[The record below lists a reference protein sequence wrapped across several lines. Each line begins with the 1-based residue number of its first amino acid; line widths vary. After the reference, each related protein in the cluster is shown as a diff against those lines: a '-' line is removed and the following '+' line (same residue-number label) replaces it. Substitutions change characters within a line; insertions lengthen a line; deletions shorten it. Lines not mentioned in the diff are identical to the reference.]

1 MKRTLL
7 NAFLVCMFAII
18 SVAAYGQGTT
28 TSSLNGKV
36 TDANGESLPGAT
48 VVAVHVPSGSQY
60 GNVTNAEGYYLIPNM
75 RVGGPYTVTVTFVG
89 YQQFVKEGIN
99 LQLGQS
105 LKFDAKLTET
115 SVSLEDVEVIA
126 NADGVFDGNRTGA
139 SNNLSLE
146 KINALPTINRSL
158 NDFTRTTPQS
168 NGTSFAG
175 TSSRFNNYTIDGNIY
190 NNNFGLGSGQFAGS
204 NPISL
209 DAIEE
214 VQVNLAPFD
223 VRLSGFTGASVNA
236 ITKSGT
242 NNFSG
247 SAYYYLRND
256 QMIGDKAGDT
266 RLAIDDSQNE
276 ITGFR
281 LGGPI
286 LKNKLFFFVNYE
298 KETEAIP
305 SYQKRALQPGET
317 PDGLFISRVPAAL
330 LQNVSNSLS
339 QLYGYETGPFEGY
352 PFASEQ
358 ERFNVRLDYNINKNH
373 KFSARYNAYSAF
385 NDVRTNGNSIRFIST
400 RYRNTTRTGIE
411 AMNFRNTN
419 YTNDRNVKSFVAE
432 LNSVVGSNMSNQL
445 NVGFTSITD
454 PKRGIPG
461 GQAFPFIEVLEPDAG
476 GNLLYY
482 FSVGNELFSVGN
494 LLENNVFN
502 ITDNFTLFKGNHTY
516 TFGFNFEYM
525 TFDNAFNPVFN
536 GFYRFESYQSF
547 EDAIINRIPG
557 TYPEAF
563 AKSFALDGTTTPPT
577 DQTKFGQVGLY
588 VQDEYQINNRL
599 KVTGGLRVDLPFY
612 PIDLPQNQLLSNLNK
627 SFTDGNGDSFTPD
640 VSTFPKVNPLFS
652 PRVGVNWDV
661 NGDKSMQVRGG
672 MGIFS
677 GRIPFV
683 WLSNQ
688 VNGSG
693 VVRGGLGYE
702 GADVIN
708 AFGPNWVFNPDVT
721 FGNPANPAVTLSNEL
736 NLTDENFRLPQVW
749 RTNVAVDKKL
759 PFGILATA
767 ELIYSRDVSTPIAY
781 NAILRDPDGTLAG
794 PDQRPY
800 WNGTNYSN
808 DGNFRNV
815 FLLTNADK
823 KADYYSIT
831 LQASKEFNNGLST
844 SLAYTR
850 SRARDLDAAGG
861 SQAVSLWSST
871 VSTNRNDPDLNFAGF
886 DIPSRVIG
894 TLSYNLGNSTI
905 SMFYEG
911 SANGRFSYTYSGNF
925 GDASNRLMYIPN
937 NAFELNFQEFT
948 LGGQTITAAQQ
959 AQLLEAYI
967 QQDEYLSENRGSV
980 AERNGAVRP
989 WLNRF
994 DVRFVQDIPVTGDGK
1009 NKFQFTLDIL
1019 NAANLLKSTWGVA
1032 QFENQRN
1039 LLNYR
1044 GRDANGEP
1052 IYRLNTVPGTTSFPT
1067 ETFRNSVSFGDTW
1080 RMQVGIRYIFND

>member
-1 MKRTLL
+1 
-7 NAFLVCMFAII
+7 
-18 SVAAYGQGTT
+18 S
-28 TSSLNGKV
+28 
-36 TDANGESLPGAT
+36 
-48 VVAVHVPSGSQY
+48 
-60 GNVTNAEGYYLIPNM
+60 
-75 RVGGPYTVTVTFVG
+75 
-89 YQQFVKEGIN
+89 
-99 LQLGQS
+99 
-105 LKFDAKLTET
+105 
-115 SVSLEDVEVIA
+115 
-126 NADGVFDGNRTGA
+126 
-139 SNNLSLE
+139 
-146 KINALPTINRSL
+146 
-158 NDFTRTTPQS
+158 
-168 NGTSFAG
+168 
-175 TSSRFNNYTIDGNIY
+175 
-190 NNNFGLGSGQFAGS
+190 
-204 NPISL
+204 
-209 DAIEE
+209 
-214 VQVNLAPFD
+214 
-223 VRLSGFTGASVNA
+223 
-236 ITKSGT
+236 
-242 NNFSG
+242 
-247 SAYYYLRND
+247 
-256 QMIGDKAGDT
+256 
-266 RLAIDDSQNE
+266 
-276 ITGFR
+276 
-281 LGGPI
+281 
-286 LKNKLFFFVNYE
+286 
-298 KETEAIP
+298 
-305 SYQKRALQPGET
+305 
-317 PDGLFISRVPAAL
+317 
-330 LQNVSNSLS
+330 
-339 QLYGYETGPFEGY
+339 
-352 PFASEQ
+352 FASEQ
-358 ERFNVRLDYNINKNH
+358 ERFNVRLDYNISKNH
-373 KFSARYNAYSAF
+373 KFSARYNAYTAF
-385 NDVRTNGNSIRFIST
+385 NDVPTNGNSIRFIST

-411 AMNFRNTN
+411 AMNFRNSN
-419 YTNDRNVKSFVAE
+419 YTNDRSVKSFVAE

-482 FSVGNELFSVGN
+482 FSVGNELFTVGN

-563 AKSFALDGTTTPPT
+563 AKSFALDGTLTPPT
-577 DQTKFGQVGLY
+577 DQTKFGQIGLY
-588 VQDEYQINNRL
+588 VQDEYQINNNL

-627 SFTDGNGDSFTPD
+627 SFTDGDGDAFTPD

-661 NGDKSMQVRGG
+661 YGDQSMQVRGG
-672 MGIFS
+672 TGIFS

-702 GADVIN
+702 GADVVN

-721 FGNPANPAVTLSNEL
+721 FGNPANPSVTLSNEL
-736 NLTDENFRLPQVW
+736 NLTDESFRLPQVW

-759 PFGILATA
+759 PFGILGTV
-767 ELIYSRDVSTPIAY
+767 EFIYSRDVSTPIAY

-808 DGNFRNV
+808 DADFRNV

-831 LQASKEFNNGLST
+831 LQASKEFSNGLST
-844 SLAYTR
+844 SLAYTK

-861 SQAVSLWSST
+861 SQAISLWSST

-937 NAFELNFQEFT
+937 NASELNFQEFT

-1044 GRDANGEP
+1044 GLNANGEP
-1052 IYRLNTVPGTTSFPT
+1052 LYRLNTIPGTSNFPT

>member
-7 NAFLVCMFAII
+7 NAFLVCFFAFV
-18 SVAAYGQGTT
+18 SMAAFGQGST

-48 VVAVHVPSGSQY
+48 VVAVHTPSGTQY
-60 GNVTNAEGYYLIPNM
+60 GNVTNSEGYYFIPNM
-75 RVGGPYTVTVTFVG
+75 RVGGPYTVKVTFVG
-89 YQQFVKEGIN
+89 FQEFTKEGIN
-99 LQLGQS
+99 LQLGQAF
-105 LKFDAKLTET
+105 KFDVKLSET
-115 SVSLEDVEVIA
+115 SVSLGEVEVVA
-126 NADGVFDGNRTGA
+126 ASDAVFDGNRTGA
-139 SNNLSLE
+139 ANNLSKE
-146 KINALPTINRSL
+146 RINELPTINRSL

-236 ITKSGT
+236 ITRSGT
-242 NNFSG
+242 NEFSG

-266 RLAIDDSQNE
+266 RLNIDDSQNE

-281 LGGPI
+281 VGGPI
-286 LKNKLFFFVNYE
+286 LKDKLFFFVNYE
-298 KETEAIP
+298 KETEAVP
-305 SYQKRALQPGET
+305 SYNKRALQPGET
-317 PDGLFISRVPAAL
+317 PDGLTISRVPASL
-330 LQNVSNSLS
+330 LQNVRDQLNSI
-339 QLYGYETGPFEGY
+339 YGYETGAFEGY

-373 KFSARYNAYSAF
+373 KFSARYNVYTAF
-385 NDVRTNGNSIRFIST
+385 NDVRTNGNSVRGGIT
-400 RYRNTTRTGIE
+400 RYRNTSRTGIE

-419 YTNDRNVKSFVAE
+419 YTNDRSVKSFVAE
-432 LNSVVGSNMSNQL
+432 LNSVIGSNMSNQL

-476 GNLLYY
+476 GNPLYY
-482 FSVGNELFSVGN
+482 FSVGNELYSVGN

-502 ITDNFTLFKGNHTY
+502 VTDNFTLFKGKHTY

-525 TFDNAFNPVFN
+525 TFDNAFNPAFN
-536 GFYRFESYQSF
+536 GFYRFQTYQAF

-557 TYPEAF
+557 SYPDAF
-563 AKSFALDGTTTPPT
+563 VKSFAFDGSTTPPT
-577 DQTKFGQVGLY
+577 DNTKFGQVGLY
-588 VQDEYQINNRL
+588 VQDEFQINNNL

-612 PIDLPQNQLLSNLNK
+612 PIDLPQNDLLDGLNK
-627 SFTDGNGDSFTPD
+627 TFVNADGESFSPD
-640 VSTFPKVNPLFS
+640 VASFPKVNPLFS

-661 NGDKSMQVRGG
+661 KGDQSMQVRGG
-672 MGIFS
+672 TGIFS

-693 VVRGGLGYE
+693 VVRGIQGFE
-702 GADVIN
+702 GAEVD
-708 AFGPNWVFNPDVT
+708 AELGAGWVFNPDVT
-721 FGNPANPAVTLSNEL
+721 FGNPSNPSATLTNEL
-736 NLTDENFRLPQVW
+736 NLTDRDFRLPQVW
-749 RTNVAVDKKL
+749 RTNLALDKKL
-759 PFGILATA
+759 PFGILGTA
-767 ELIYSRDVSTPIAY
+767 EFIYSRDVSTPIAF
-781 NAILRDPDGTLAG
+781 NSVLRSPDGFLNG
-794 PDQRPY
+794 PDERPY
-800 WNGTNYSN
+800 WDGGDYTNDSDFEEVY
-808 DGNFRNV
+808 
-815 FLLTNADK
+815 LLTNAK
-823 KADYYSIT
+823 EKADYYSIT
-831 LQASKEFNNGLST
+831 LQLSKNFDNGLFT
-844 SLAYTR
+844 SLAYTK

-861 SQAVSLWSST
+861 SQAASLWAST
-871 VSTNRNDPDLNFAGF
+871 VQVDRNDPNLSFAGF

-894 TLSYNLGNSTI
+894 NVSYNLGNSTV
-905 SMFYEG
+905 SVFYEG

-925 GDASNRLMYIPN
+925 GDDSNRLMYIPN
-937 NAFELNFQEFT
+937 DASELNFQEFT
-948 LGGQTITAAQQ
+948 LNGETITASQQ
-959 AQLLEAYI
+959 AELLDAYI
-967 QQDEYLSENRGSV
+967 DQDEYLSENRGEI

-994 DVRFVQDIPVTGDGK
+994 DVRFVQDLPITRDGK
-1009 NKFQFTLDIL
+1009 NKLQFTLDIL
-1019 NAANLLKSTWGVA
+1019 NAGNLLKSSWGVSEV
-1032 QFENQRN
+1032 ENQNN

-1044 GRDANGEP
+1044 GRNANDEP
-1052 IYRLNTVPGTTSFPT
+1052 VYRLNTVPGTSNFPT
-1067 ETFRNSVSFGDTW
+1067 ETFRSSTSFNNTW
-1080 RMQVGIRYIFND
+1080 RMQVGIRYVFND